1 MIIAAWIIFI
11 FTAIQLWVVLL
22 NAIFRQP
29 LSASSKDFN
38 PLISILIPARNEEQ
52 NIGHLLKDIQNQEW
66 KNFEVLIFNDQSDD
80 KTGEIVESYT
90 KEDQRIHLINSE
102 GLPDGWLGK
111 NYGCYQ
117 LAQKAKGNYFLFL
130 DADVRI
136 SGAIISG
143 TIAKVKKHQLG
154 LLSIFPK
161 QNMYSWGEYLT
172 VPNMNFILLSL
183 LPLVFVRVLPF
194 SSMAAA
200 NGQFMLFDANTYRKN
215 QPHQTFRDNKV
226 EDISTARLFKQKGI
240 KIACLAGNHSITCR
254 MYSSFNEAV
263 NGFSKNVI
271 MFFGDSGIVAVFFW
285 LITTLGFIPVLIAFP
300 NELGYTYFFMLIAI
314 RVLITFVSHQNP
326 FKNLVLA
333 IPQQVVL
340 GLFILKAFLNKSKKT
355 YQWKG
360 RNIS

>member
-29 LSASSKDFN
+29 LSTNLKDFN
-38 PLISILIPARNEEQ
+38 PLVSILIPARNEEQ
-52 NIGHLLKDIQNQEW
+52 NIRRLLQDIQQQEW
-66 KNFEVLIFNDQSDD
+66 KNFELLVFNDQSTD
-80 KTGEIVESYT
+80 KTAEIVDACT
-90 KEDQRIHLINSE
+90 KTDHRIQLLHSE

-111 NYGCYQ
+111 NYGCYN
-117 LAQKAKGNYFLFL
+117 LAQQAKGSYFLFL

-136 SGAIISG
+136 SGTIIAD
-143 TIAKVKKHQLG
+143 TISKVQQHKLG

-161 QNMYSWGEYLT
+161 QNMHSWSEYLT

-183 LPLVFVRVLPF
+183 LPLIFVRVLPF

-200 NGQFMLFDANTYRKN
+200 NGQFMLFDAKTYRDT

-226 EDISTARLFKQKGI
+226 EDISIAQSFKKNGI
-240 KIACLAGNHSITCR
+240 RIACLAGNSSISCR
-254 MYSSFNEAV
+254 MYSSFTEAV

-271 MFFGDSGIVAVFFW
+271 MFFGNSGILSILFW
-285 LITTLGFIPVLIAFP
+285 LITTLGFIPVLIVLPTKLIFIY
-300 NELGYTYFFMLIAI
+300 LLMLVTI
-314 RVLITFVSHQNP
+314 RILISIVSYQNP
-326 FKNLVLA
+326 LKNLLLA
-333 IPQQVVL
+333 MPQQLVL
-340 GLFILKAFLNKSKKT
+340 GLIIIKALLNKSKKA

-360 RNIS
+360 RTIS

>member
-11 FTAIQLWVVLL
+11 FTVIQLWVVLL

-29 LSASSKDFN
+29 LPPCSIDFN
-38 PLISILIPARNEEQ
+38 PLVSILIPARNEEQ
-52 NIGHLLKDIQNQEW
+52 NIGQLLQDIQQQEW
-66 KNFEVLIFNDQSDD
+66 NNFEVLVFNDQSTDN
-80 KTGEIVESYT
+80 TAEIVDAFT
-90 KEDQRIHLINSE
+90 KTDQRFQLFNSN
-102 GLPDGWLGK
+102 GLPEGWLGK

-117 LAQKAKGNYFLFL
+117 LAQKAKGSYFLFL

-143 TIAKVKKHQLG
+143 TITKAKKHKLG

-161 QNMYSWGEYLT
+161 QNMYTLGEYLT
-172 VPNMNFILLSL
+172 VPIMNFILLSL

-200 NGQFMLFDANTYRKN
+200 NGQFMLFDAKTYRNN

-226 EDISTARLFKQKGI
+226 EDISIAQSFKKNGI
-240 KIACLAGNHSITCR
+240 RIACLSGNLSISCR
-254 MYSSFNEAV
+254 MYSSFNDAI

-271 MFFGDSGIVAVFFW
+271 MFFGNSGLLAVLFW
-285 LITTLGFIPVLIAFP
+285 LITTLGFIPILIGLP
-300 NELGYTYFFMLIAI
+300 TTLILIYLLMLVTI
-314 RVLITFVSHQNP
+314 RILISVVSHQSP
-326 FKNLVLA
+326 LKNLLLA

-340 GLFILKAFLNKSKKT
+340 GIFIIKAFLNKSKKA

-360 RNIS
+360 RTIS

>member
-1 MIIAAWIIFI
+1 MVIIAWIIFI
-11 FTAIQLWVVLL
+11 FTVIQLWVVLL

-29 LSASSKDFN
+29 LSPCLNDFN
-38 PLISILIPARNEEQ
+38 PLVSILIPARNEEQ
-52 NIGHLLKDIQNQEW
+52 NIGRLLKDIQNQEW
-66 KNFEVLIFNDQSDD
+66 QNFEVLVFNDQSDD

-111 NYGCYQ
+111 NYGCYS
-117 LAQKAKGNYFLFL
+117 LAQKATGSYLLFL

-183 LPLVFVRVLPF
+183 LPLVLVRGLPF

-200 NGQFMLFDANTYRKN
+200 NGQFMLFDAKTYRKK
-215 QPHQTFRDNKV
+215 QPHHTFRNNKV
-226 EDISTARLFKQKGI
+226 EDISIAQFFKKNGI
-240 KIACLAGNHSITCR
+240 RIACLSGNPSISCR
-254 MYSSFNEAV
+254 MYSSLNDAI

-271 MFFGDSGIVAVFFW
+271 MFFGNSGLLAVLFW
-285 LITTLGFIPVLIAFP
+285 LITTLGFIPILIALP
-300 NELGYTYFFMLIAI
+300 TALIFIYLLILVTI
-314 RVLITFVSHQNP
+314 RILISVVSHQNP
-326 FKNLVLA
+326 LKNLLLA

-340 GLFILKAFLNKSKKT
+340 GIFIIKAFLNKSKKA

-360 RNIS
+360 RTIS

>member
-11 FTAIQLWVVLL
+11 FTAIQFGVVLL

-29 LSASSKDFN
+29 LPPCPNDFN
-38 PLISILIPARNEEQ
+38 PLVSILIPARNEEQ
-52 NIGHLLKDIQNQEW
+52 NIGRLLTDIQQQEW
-66 KNFEVLIFNDQSDD
+66 QNFEVLVFNDQSTD
-80 KTGEIVESYT
+80 KTAEIVELFSKT
-90 KEDQRIHLINSE
+90 DQRFQLLNSD

-117 LAQKAKGNYFLFL
+117 LAQKAKGTYFLFL

-136 SGAIISG
+136 SGTIIAG
-143 TIAKVKKHQLG
+143 TIAKVQQHQLG

-161 QNMYSWGEYLT
+161 QMMRSWGEYLT

-183 LPLVFVRVLPF
+183 LPLVFVRLLPF

-200 NGQFMLFDANTYRKN
+200 NGQFMLFDAKTYRER

-226 EDISTARLFKQKGI
+226 EDISIAQSFKKDKI
-240 KIACLAGNHSITCR
+240 RIACLAGNPSISCR
-254 MYSSFNEAV
+254 MYSSFSDAV

-271 MFFGDSGIVAVFFW
+271 MFFGNSGILAVLFW
-285 LITTLGFIPVLIAFP
+285 LITTLGFIPVLIALP
-300 NELGYTYFFMLIAI
+300 KAVVLAYFLMLLTI
-314 RVLITFVSHQNP
+314 RVLISIVSYQNP
-326 FKNLVLA
+326 LKTLLLA

-340 GLFILKAFLNKSKKT
+340 GIFIIKAFLNKSKKA

-360 RNIS
+360 RTIS

>member
-11 FTAIQLWVVLL
+11 FTVIQLWVVLL

-29 LSASSKDFN
+29 LPPCPNDFN
-38 PLISILIPARNEEQ
+38 PLVSILIPARNEEQ
-52 NIGHLLKDIQNQEW
+52 NIGHLLQDIQQQEW
-66 KNFEVLIFNDQSDD
+66 QNFEALVFNDQSTD
-80 KTGEIVESYT
+80 KTAEIVDVFT
-90 KEDQRIHLINSE
+90 KTDQRFQLFNSN
-102 GLPDGWLGK
+102 GLPEGWLGK

-117 LAQKAKGNYFLFL
+117 LAQKAKGSYFLFL

-143 TIAKVKKHQLG
+143 TIAKMQKHNLG

-161 QNMYSWGEYLT
+161 QNMYTLGEYLT
-172 VPNMNFILLSL
+172 VPIMNFILLSL

-200 NGQFMLFDANTYRKN
+200 NGQFMLFDAKTYRNN

-226 EDISTARLFKQKGI
+226 EDISIAQSFKKNGI
-240 KIACLAGNHSITCR
+240 RIACLSGNPSISCR
-254 MYSSFNEAV
+254 MYSSFNDAI

-271 MFFGDSGIVAVFFW
+271 MFFGNSGLLAVLFW
-285 LITTLGFIPVLIAFP
+285 LITTLGFIPILIGLPKAFVF
-300 NELGYTYFFMLIAI
+300 TYFFMLVAI
-314 RVLITFVSHQNP
+314 RLFISVVSHQNP
-326 FKNLVLA
+326 LKNLLLA

-340 GLFILKAFLNKSKKT
+340 GIFLIKAFLNKSKKA

-360 RNIS
+360 RTIS